1 VLKHRLLLGPVLIA
15 ALVAALWIDHAW
27 ADGWLVLAALAGLA
41 VLGGYE
47 LAPLLSRTG
56 LKVNRWVTMTS
67 ALLGLVFMSTLAAP
81 ADGAPGDVEAGLALP
96 GDVAVWSVG
105 LSLALGM
112 VWGMRTRDPAAAV
125 HTAVSAC
132 FACVYLGVFPASMLL
147 IRAEFGAW
155 VLLGVIGV
163 IKVCDIGAFVTGRTI
178 GRHKLIPWLSP
189 GKTWEG
195 LVGGLAWASAAAA
208 GLSTLVDWIGWA
220 PALAVGAALGLA
232 GQAGDLFESALK
244 RTAGAKDSGSVPGFG
259 GVLDLVDSPIVGA
272 PAALWLLRALSHG
285 A

>member
-1 VLKHRLLLGPVLIA
+1 VVLGA
-15 ALVAALWIDHAW
+15 
-27 ADGWLVLAALAGLA
+27 LAALAI
-41 VLGGYE
+41 LGGYE

-56 LKVNRWVTMTS
+56 LKVNRWVMMTS
-67 ALLGLVFMSTLAAP
+67 ALLGLVFMSTLVASPDEAKP
-81 ADGAPGDVEAGLALP
+81 ATGEGLGLP
-96 GDVAVWSVG
+96 TDVAVWSVG

-112 VWGMRTRDPAAAV
+112 IWGMRTKDPAAAV

-155 VLLGVIGV
+155 VLLAVIGV
-163 IKVCDIGAFVTGRTI
+163 IKVCDIGAYFTGRAI

-195 LVGGLAWASAAAA
+195 LAGGVLWAAAAAA
-208 GLSTLVDWIGWA
+208 GLSAIVDWMSWPAAAFIG
-220 PALAVGAALGLA
+220 VMLGLA

-244 RTAGAKDSGSVPGFG
+244 RTAGAKDSGAVPGFG
-259 GVLDLVDSPIVGA
+259 GVLDLVDSPLVGA
-272 PAALWLLRALSHG
+272 PAALWLLRALTQ
-285 A
+285 